1 MKPITLTGN
10 DVVTIRRMVMAYRDK
25 RETELEQRIAYGGKY
40 ADPEI
45 QYIQSEIKEAKRI
58 IKLLFRK
65 EAESENGWLN
75 SVWINKN

>member
-1 MKPITLTGN
+1 MKTITLTGN

-58 IKLLFRK
+58 IRLLFRK
-65 EAESENGWLN
+65 EAASDTL
-75 SVWINKN
+75 

>member
-1 MKPITLTGN
+1 MKTITLTGN

-45 QYIQSEIKEAKRI
+45 QYIHSEIKEAKRI
-58 IKLLFRK
+58 IRLLFRK
-65 EAESENGWLN
+65 EAASDT
-75 SVWINKN
+75 I

>member
-10 DVVTIRRMVMAYRDK
+10 DIVTIRRMVMAYRDK

-75 SVWINKN
+75 SV

>member
-1 MKPITLTGN
+1 
-10 DVVTIRRMVMAYRDK
+10 MAYRDK

-65 EAESENGWLN
+65 EAASDT
-75 SVWINKN
+75 I

>member
-1 MKPITLTGN
+1 MKTITLTGN

-65 EAESENGWLN
+65 EAESENGWL
-75 SVWINKN
+75 KNEKKKI

>member
-75 SVWINKN
+75 SV